1 MFTFKNIL
9 TSLLLVL
16 SFSVANAQL
25 KVGNIL
31 PKITL
36 QNDSET
42 AISLDQFNGK
52 TLLIDFWASW
62 CAPCRQGNK
71 NLVKLNQKYKE
82 QGLEVVSI
90 SIDTDK
96 TKWIKAIK
104 KDGMKHTQLIDP
116 KGFKAP
122 SAVQFGVEGLPALYL
137 FDTKGKLIA
146 INPTD
151 KQIIDQLKKTK

>member
-9 TSLLLVL
+9 ASTLLMLT
-16 SFSVANAQL
+16 FSVANAQL
-25 KVGNIL
+25 KIGSSL
-31 PKITL
+31 PHITL
-36 QNDSET
+36 QNDSNAT
-42 AISLDQFNGK
+42 VSLDKFNGK

-96 TKWIKAIK
+96 TRWMNAIK

-122 SAVQFGVEGLPALYL
+122 SAVQFGVEGLPAVYL

-151 KQIIDQLKKTK
+151 KQIIDQLKQTK